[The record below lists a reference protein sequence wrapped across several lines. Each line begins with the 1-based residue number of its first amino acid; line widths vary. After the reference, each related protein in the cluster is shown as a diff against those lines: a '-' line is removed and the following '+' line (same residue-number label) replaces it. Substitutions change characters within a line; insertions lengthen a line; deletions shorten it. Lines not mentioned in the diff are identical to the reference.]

1 MIKQIIDK
9 NSEVKPNSKKLEA
22 LKEYF
27 AGCFTKEGA
36 FDIERFKDMMK
47 DEVDISNEGYSLDF
61 LGKDYANLIAS
72 IDTTTVIE
80 PDLEHNAKPENK
92 DSENIYISGDNLD
105 ALKHLLKSYA
115 GKVKCIY
122 IDPPY
127 NTGSDGFVYNDK
139 FRFTPEELE
148 KKLSID
154 EDEAQR
160 ILDLTSRGSSTHSAW
175 LMFMSPRLQLARE
188 LLSKDGVI
196 FISID
201 DNEQANL
208 KLLCDYVFGEENCIG
223 PFIQNKLNSKND
235 TLNIQKNHEFIYCY
249 RKAIIEKNSK
259 IQPTL
264 GRQSYVE
271 KTIYEENGE
280 FLYLNDPITTRGE
293 GGTLNNRENLGY
305 TFYYNPISKDVKVVE
320 DYDKEL
326 AKVSNEESEVYSDN
340 EELIAQGY
348 ITIRPPR
355 VRGDLGAWTWEF
367 DRAKDSKELM
377 VKKLANSKSY
387 TIVKKTFVPK
397 EDVYDVDGQLKYLKY
412 TISNSKSILDFSTND
427 GTTTFNEVMGRSGL
441 FSNPKNVS
449 MLNYLISLIDSKE
462 FIVCDF
468 FGGSSSTAHAVMN
481 LNKEDNGNR
490 KFILVQIP
498 EIIEE
503 EKVAYKAGYRTIDE
517 IGIER
522 IERVAEKI
530 KEEKTDFNGDL
541 GFKHYTLR
549 DVPEN
554 VLDKIIEF
562 DPNTSGFANNLLEM
576 FGRETVLETWKV
588 RDGYGMNVKVEEVA
602 LADYTAYQCGDHL
615 YLTDEGMSDEA
626 VTALVDKYGEQSDW
640 GPHYVVLF
648 GYSFNFGTTDALKKN
663 LPLLNEGE
671 KQIKINIDIRY

>member
-9 NSEVKPNSKKLEA
+9 NAEVKPNSKKLEA

-27 AGCFTKEGA
+27 AGCFTKEGT
-36 FDIERFKDMMK
+36 FDIERFKEMMK

-80 PDLEHNAKPENK
+80 PDLEHNSKPENK

-154 EDEAQR
+154 EDEAKR

-175 LMFMSPRLQLARE
+175 LMFMSPRLQLARD

-208 KLLCDYVFGEENCIG
+208 KLLCDYVFGEENFVAQFIWEKRKTRENRSSISIRHDYVLCYVADVNYLEDAFGLEEMNDEAIARYRNPDNDPKG
-223 PFIQNKLNSKND
+223 PWTSVPAIAQAGHGTKNQFYSFTAPNGITYNPPSGSCWRLTLDKMKEAISKNKIWFGSD
-235 TLNIQKNHEFIYCY
+235 GNGVPRIKKYLSEGKQGLTPESMISADKGGTNDSGKREIVELFNGIAVFETPKPTDLVKHLITMSSDDAIVVDFFSGSATTAQAVMQKN
-249 RKAIIEKNSK
+249 S
-259 IQPTL
+259 
-264 GRQSYVE
+264 
-271 KTIYEENGE
+271 
-280 FLYLNDPITTRGE
+280 
-293 GGTLNNRENLGY
+293 
-305 TFYYNPISKDVKVVE
+305 E
-320 DYDKEL
+320 D
-326 AKVSNEESEVYSDN
+326 
-340 EELIAQGY
+340 
-348 ITIRPPR
+348 
-355 VRGDLGAWTWEF
+355 
-367 DRAKDSKELM
+367 
-377 VKKLANSKSY
+377 
-387 TIVKKTFVPK
+387 
-397 EDVYDVDGQLKYLKY
+397 
-412 TISNSKSILDFSTND
+412 
-427 GTTTFNEVMGRSGL
+427 
-441 FSNPKNVS
+441 
-449 MLNYLISLIDSKE
+449 
-462 FIVCDF
+462 
-468 FGGSSSTAHAVMN
+468 GGS
-481 LNKEDNGNR
+481 R
-490 KFILVQIP
+490 QFILVQIQ
-498 EIIEE
+498 EQIAEDKE
-503 EKVAYKAGYRTIDE
+503 AYKLGYRTIDE
-517 IGIER
+517 IGQER
-522 IERVAEKI
+522 IKRAAAKI
-530 KEEKTDFNGDL
+530 REENSLFAGDL

-549 DVPEN
+549 DVSDD
-554 VLDKIIEF
+554 VLDKLEAF
-562 DPNTSGFANNLLEM
+562 NPRVSGFANNILEE

-588 RDGYGMNVKVEEVA
+588 NDGYGMNAKVEPVQ

-648 GYSFNFGTTDALKKN
+648 GYSFNFGTTDSLKKN

>member
-1 MIKQIIDK
+1 MIKQIVDK
-9 NSEVKPNSKKLEA
+9 NLEVKPNSKKLEA

-27 AGCFTKEGA
+27 AGCFTKEGT
-36 FDIERFKDMMK
+36 FDIERFKEMMK

-80 PDLEHNAKPENK
+80 PDLEHNSKPENK

-160 ILDLTSRGSSTHSAW
+160 ILDLTSRGSNTHSAW
-175 LMFMSPRLQLARE
+175 LMFMSPRLQLARD

-208 KLLCDYVFGEENCIG
+208 KLLCDYVFGEENFVAQFIWEKRKTRENRSSISIRHDYVLCYVADVNYLEEAFGLEEMNDEAIARYRNPDNDPKG
-223 PFIQNKLNSKND
+223 PWTSVPAIAQAGHGTKNQFYSFTAPNGITYNPPSGSCWRLTLDKMKEAISKNKIWFGSD
-235 TLNIQKNHEFIYCY
+235 GNGVPRIKKYLSEGKQGLTPESMISADKGGTNDSGKREIVELFNGIAVFETPKPTDLVKHLITMSSDDAIVVDFFSGSATTAQAVMQKN
-249 RKAIIEKNSK
+249 S
-259 IQPTL
+259 
-264 GRQSYVE
+264 
-271 KTIYEENGE
+271 
-280 FLYLNDPITTRGE
+280 
-293 GGTLNNRENLGY
+293 
-305 TFYYNPISKDVKVVE
+305 E
-320 DYDKEL
+320 D
-326 AKVSNEESEVYSDN
+326 
-340 EELIAQGY
+340 
-348 ITIRPPR
+348 
-355 VRGDLGAWTWEF
+355 
-367 DRAKDSKELM
+367 
-377 VKKLANSKSY
+377 
-387 TIVKKTFVPK
+387 
-397 EDVYDVDGQLKYLKY
+397 
-412 TISNSKSILDFSTND
+412 
-427 GTTTFNEVMGRSGL
+427 
-441 FSNPKNVS
+441 
-449 MLNYLISLIDSKE
+449 
-462 FIVCDF
+462 
-468 FGGSSSTAHAVMN
+468 GGS
-481 LNKEDNGNR
+481 R
-490 KFILVQIP
+490 QFILVQSP
-498 EIIEE
+498 EQIAEDKE
-503 EKVAYKAGYRTIDE
+503 AYKAGYRTIDE
-517 IGIER
+517 IGQER
-522 IERVAEKI
+522 IKRAAAKI
-530 KEEKTDFNGDL
+530 REENPLFAGDL

-626 VTALVDKYGEQSDW
+626 ITALVDKYGEQTDW

-648 GYSFNFGTTDALKKN
+648 GYSFNFGATDALKKN

>member
-1 MIKQIIDK
+1 MIKDIIDR
-9 NSEVKPNSKKLEA
+9 NVEIKPNSKKLEA

-27 AGCFTKEGA
+27 AGCFTADGA

-80 PDLEHNAKPENK
+80 PDLDHNAKPENK

-127 NTGSDGFVYNDK
+127 NTGEDDFVYNDN

-154 EDEAQR
+154 ENEAKR

-188 LLSKDGVI
+188 LLSKDGII

-208 KLLCDYVFGEENCIG
+208 KLLCDYVFGEENYVAQ
-223 PFIQNKLNSKND
+223 FIW
-235 TLNIQKNHEFIYCY
+235 
-249 RKAIIEKNSK
+249 EK
-259 IQPTL
+259 
-264 GRQSYVE
+264 RV
-271 KTIYEENGE
+271 
-280 FLYLNDPITTRGE
+280 
-293 GGTLNNRENLGY
+293 NRENRNEVSVRHDYILCYSKEPSDEKRLNQMPMNEKALANYGNPDNDPRGPWKSDPAHAQAGHGTKSQFY
-305 TFYYNPISKDVKVVE
+305 TLVAPNGKKHELPSGRCWLYTQPVMEEAIKDNRIWFGNDGNGVPRIKTYLYAKDRGLTPE
-320 DYDKEL
+320 TMLFAKEASTNEK
-326 AKVSNEESEVYSDN
+326 AKNYIKDLFDGVAVFETPKPV
-340 EELIAQGY
+340 ELI
-348 ITIRPPR
+348 
-355 VRGDLGAWTWEF
+355 
-367 DRAKDSKELM
+367 
-377 VKKLANSKSY
+377 
-387 TIVKKTFVPK
+387 
-397 EDVYDVDGQLKYLKY
+397 
-412 TISNSKSILDFSTND
+412 SILTRMASGND
-427 GTTTFNEVMGRSGL
+427 
-441 FSNPKNVS
+441 
-449 MLNYLISLIDSKE
+449 
-462 FIVCDF
+462 IVVDF
-468 FGGSSSTAHAVMN
+468 FSGSASTAESILRRN
-481 LNKEDNGNR
+481 LDGLQR
-490 KFILVQIP
+490 KFIMVQWQ
-498 EIIEE
+498 
-503 EKVAYKAGYRTIDE
+503 EKCKEDSEAYKAGYRTIDE
-517 IGIER
+517 IGQER
-522 IERVAEKI
+522 IKRAAAKI
-530 KEEKTDFNGDL
+530 KAENPLFAGDL

-562 DPNTSGFANNLLEM
+562 DPNVAGFANNMLEE

-588 RDGYGMNVKVEEVA
+588 RDGYGMNAKMEEVK

-626 VTALVDKYGEQSDW
+626 ITALVDKYGEQTDW

-648 GYSFNFGTTDALKKN
+648 GYSFNFGATDALKKN

>member
-1 MIKQIIDK
+1 MIKQIIE
-9 NSEVKPNSKKLEA
+9 NNTEVKPNSKKLEV
-22 LKEYF
+22 LRKYF
-27 AGCFTKEGA
+27 AGCFTADGA

-47 DEVDISNEGYSLDF
+47 GDVDISNEGYSLDF
-61 LGKDYANLIAS
+61 LGKEYANLIAS

-92 DSENIYISGDNLD
+92 DSENVYISGDNLD

-127 NTGSDGFVYNDK
+127 NTGSDGFVYNDSFK
-139 FRFTPEELE
+139 FTPEELE

-154 EDEAQR
+154 EDEAKR

-208 KLLCDYVFGEENCIG
+208 KLLCDYIFGEDNFITCISRATGTPTGGGFNIFVNEMDYILVYARDAELLDISGIEMSESDSSIYNLEDERGKYLIRPLRRTGGEDRREDRPTMYYPLTSPDGTLVYPIG
-223 PFIQNKLNSKND
+223 P
-235 TLNIQKNHEFIYCY
+235 T
-249 RKAIIEKNSK
+249 
-259 IQPTL
+259 
-264 GRQSYVE
+264 
-271 KTIYEENGE
+271 
-280 FLYLNDPITTRGE
+280 
-293 GGTLNNRENLGY
+293 GY
-305 TFYYNPISKDVKVVE
+305 DSRWIC
-320 DYDKEL
+320 
-326 AKVSNEESEVYSDN
+326 
-340 EELIAQGY
+340 
-348 ITIRPPR
+348 
-355 VRGDLGAWTWEF
+355 
-367 DRAKDSKELM
+367 SKERFEQLCSDGLIEWKRSQGKWQ
-377 VKKLANSKSY
+377 VYQKFYLDNRKKQPGNLWTDVEGN
-387 TIVKKTFVPK
+387 KKATRELRDLFDSIKVFDFPK
-397 EDVYDVDGQLKYLKY
+397 PIDLIRKIIQIGCGDDGLVVDFFSGSATTADAIMHLNVAD
-412 TISNSKSILDFSTND
+412 SNS
-427 GTTTFNEVMGRSGL
+427 R
-441 FSNPKNVS
+441 
-449 MLNYLISLIDSKE
+449 NY
-462 FIVCDF
+462 
-468 FGGSSSTAHAVMN
+468 
-481 LNKEDNGNR
+481 
-490 KFILVQIP
+490 ILVQWQ
-498 EIIEE
+498 ENCNQESD
-503 EKVAYKAGYRTIDE
+503 AYKLKGFRTIDE
-517 IGIER
+517 IGQER
-522 IERVAEKI
+522 IKRAAAKI
-530 KEEKTDFNGDL
+530 KAENPLFAGDL

-562 DPNTSGFANNLLEM
+562 DPNMSGFANNLLEM

>member
-1 MIKQIIDK
+1 MIKNIIDK
-9 NSEVKPNSKKLEA
+9 NAEVKPNSKKLEA
-22 LKEYF
+22 LKEFF

-36 FDIERFKDMMK
+36 FDIERFKEMMK

-80 PDLEHNAKPENK
+80 PDLEHNSKPENK
-92 DSENIYISGDNLD
+92 NSENIYISGDNLD

-115 GKVKCIY
+115 GEVKCIY

-127 NTGSDGFVYNDK
+127 NTGEDDFVYNDN

-160 ILDLTSRGSSTHSAW
+160 IIDLTSRGSSTHSAW
-175 LMFMSPRLQLARE
+175 LMFMSPRLQLARD

-208 KLLCDYVFGEENCIG
+208 KLLCDYIFGEENFVAQ
-223 PFIQNKLNSKND
+223 FIW
-235 TLNIQKNHEFIYCY
+235 
-249 RKAIIEKNSK
+249 EK
-259 IQPTL
+259 
-264 GRQSYVE
+264 RV
-271 KTIYEENGE
+271 
-280 FLYLNDPITTRGE
+280 
-293 GGTLNNRENLGY
+293 NRENRNETSVRHDYILCYSKEPSDEKRLKQMPMNEKALANYGNPDNDPRGPWKSDPAHAQAGHGTKSQFY
-305 TFYYNPISKDVKVVE
+305 TLVAPNGKKHELPSGRCWLYTQPVMEEAIKDNRIWFGNDGNGVPRIKT
-320 DYDKEL
+320 YL
-326 AKVSNEESEVYSDN
+326 YAKDRGLTPETMLFAKDASTNEKAKNYIKDLFDGVAVFETPKPV
-340 EELIAQGY
+340 ELINILTKMASGNDIVVDFFSGSASTAESIMRRNLDGLQRKY
-348 ITIRPPR
+348 I
-355 VRGDLGAWTWEF
+355 
-367 DRAKDSKELM
+367 M
-377 VKKLANSKSY
+377 VQWQEKC
-387 TIVKKTFVPK
+387 K
-397 EDVYDVDGQLKYLKY
+397 ED
-412 TISNSKSILDFSTND
+412 S
-427 GTTTFNEVMGRSGL
+427 E
-441 FSNPKNVS
+441 
-449 MLNYLISLIDSKE
+449 
-462 FIVCDF
+462 
-468 FGGSSSTAHAVMN
+468 
-481 LNKEDNGNR
+481 
-490 KFILVQIP
+490 
-498 EIIEE
+498 
-503 EKVAYKAGYRTIDE
+503 AYKAGYRTIDE
-517 IGIER
+517 IGQER
-522 IERVAEKI
+522 IKRAAAKI
-530 KEEKTDFNGDL
+530 REENPLFAGDL

-549 DVPEN
+549 DVSDD
-554 VLDKIIEF
+554 VLDKLEAF
-562 DPNTSGFANNLLEM
+562 DPRISGFANNLLDE

-588 RDGYGMNVKVEEVA
+588 NDGYGMNAKVEQIQ

>member
-1 MIKQIIDK
+1 MIKDIIDK
-9 NSEVKPNSKKLEA
+9 NAEVKPNSKKLEA

-27 AGCFTKEGA
+27 AGCFTKEGT
-36 FDIERFKDMMK
+36 FDIERFKEMMK

-80 PDLEHNAKPENK
+80 PDLEHNSKPENK

-154 EDEAQR
+154 EDEAKR

-175 LMFMSPRLQLARE
+175 LMFMSPRLQLARD

-208 KLLCDYVFGEENCIG
+208 KLLCDYVFGEENFVAQFIWEKRKTRENRSSISIRHDYVLCYVADVNYLEDAFGLEEMNDEAIARYRNPDNDPKG
-223 PFIQNKLNSKND
+223 PWTSVPAIAQAGHGTKNQFYSFTAPNGITYNPPSGSCWRLTLDKMKEAISKNKIWFGSD
-235 TLNIQKNHEFIYCY
+235 GNGVPRIKKYLSEGKQGLTPESMISADKGGTNDSGKREIVELFNGIAVFETPKPTDLVKHLITMSSDDAIVVDFFSGSATTAQAVMQKN
-249 RKAIIEKNSK
+249 S
-259 IQPTL
+259 
-264 GRQSYVE
+264 
-271 KTIYEENGE
+271 
-280 FLYLNDPITTRGE
+280 
-293 GGTLNNRENLGY
+293 
-305 TFYYNPISKDVKVVE
+305 E
-320 DYDKEL
+320 D
-326 AKVSNEESEVYSDN
+326 
-340 EELIAQGY
+340 
-348 ITIRPPR
+348 
-355 VRGDLGAWTWEF
+355 
-367 DRAKDSKELM
+367 
-377 VKKLANSKSY
+377 
-387 TIVKKTFVPK
+387 
-397 EDVYDVDGQLKYLKY
+397 
-412 TISNSKSILDFSTND
+412 
-427 GTTTFNEVMGRSGL
+427 
-441 FSNPKNVS
+441 
-449 MLNYLISLIDSKE
+449 
-462 FIVCDF
+462 
-468 FGGSSSTAHAVMN
+468 GGS
-481 LNKEDNGNR
+481 R
-490 KFILVQIP
+490 QFILVQIQ
-498 EIIEE
+498 EQIAEDKE
-503 EKVAYKAGYRTIDE
+503 AYKLGYRTIDE
-517 IGIER
+517 IGQER
-522 IERVAEKI
+522 IKRAAAKI
-530 KEEKTDFNGDL
+530 REENPLFAGDL

-549 DVPEN
+549 DVSDD
-554 VLDKIIEF
+554 VLDKLESF
-562 DPNTSGFANNLLEM
+562 DPRVSGFANNLLEE
-576 FGRETVLETWKV
+576 FGRETILETWKV
-588 RDGYGMNVKVEEVA
+588 NDGYGMNAKVEPVQ
-602 LADYTAYQCGDHL
+602 LADYTGYQCGDHL

>member
-1 MIKQIIDK
+1 MIKQIID
-9 NSEVKPNSKKLEA
+9 NNNEAKPNSMKLEA

-27 AGCFTKEGA
+27 AGCFTAEGA

-80 PDLEHNAKPENK
+80 PDLEHNEKPENC

-115 GKVKCIY
+115 GQVKCIY

-154 EDEAQR
+154 EDEAKR

-208 KLLCDYVFGEENCIG
+208 KLLCDYVFGEENFLANLTRRTKSGGGSAADAFAVENDYILAYARDAEQLGSLYIPYTEEYLKRYKEEDNIG
-223 PFIQNKLNSKND
+223 KFFWD
-235 TLNIQKNHEFIYCY
+235 TMSRSCTGTKPYQIEAPDGTMLDGNWFKSEETYLKD
-249 RKAIIEKNSK
+249 KAAGDTRIIK
-259 IQPTL
+259 
-264 GRQSYVE
+264 
-271 KTIYEENGE
+271 KTDGTWSVQFKQRIA
-280 FLYLNDPITTRGE
+280 E
-293 GGTLNNRENLGY
+293 G
-305 TFYYNPISKDVKVVE
+305 
-320 DYDKEL
+320 
-326 AKVSNEESEVYSDN
+326 
-340 EELIAQGY
+340 
-348 ITIRPPR
+348 
-355 VRGDLGAWTWEF
+355 
-367 DRAKDSKELM
+367 
-377 VKKLANSKSY
+377 KKLR
-387 TIVKKTFVPK
+387 
-397 EDVYDVDGQLKYLKY
+397 
-412 TISNSKSILDFSTND
+412 SILIEEYVRRDLLGNEFKSTQED
-427 GTTTFNEVMGRSGL
+427 LEKLGMGGL
-441 FSNPKNVS
+441 FSNPKTVFL
-449 MLNYLISLIDSKE
+449 LNYLIQLIAGDNNY
-462 FIVCDF
+462 ILDF
-468 FGGSSSTAHAVMN
+468 FSGSATTAEAVLQSNIASTKNNRFIMVQLPEDLDVSVKSSTGTIKATLERDISFLDENHYPHT
-481 LNKEDNGNR
+481 LD
-490 KFILVQIP
+490 FI
-498 EIIEE
+498 
-503 EKVAYKAGYRTIDE
+503 GF
-517 IGIER
+517 ER
-522 IERVAEKI
+522 IKRAAKQI
-530 KEEKTDFNGDL
+530 TEENPLFAGDL

-549 DVPEN
+549 DVSDD
-554 VLDKIIEF
+554 VLDKLEKF
-562 DPNTSGFANNLLEM
+562 DPRESGFANNMLEE

-588 RDGYGMNVKVEEVA
+588 RDGYGMNAKMDVVQ

-626 VTALVDKYGEQSDW
+626 ITALVEKYGDQSDW

-648 GYSFNFGTTDALKKN
+648 DYSFNFGAKDALKNN

>member
-1 MIKQIIDK
+1 MIKDIIDK
-9 NSEVKPNSKKLEA
+9 NADVKPNSKKLEA

-27 AGCFTKEGA
+27 AGCFTKEGT
-36 FDIERFKDMMK
+36 FDIERFKEMMR

-80 PDLEHNAKPENK
+80 PDLEHNSKPENK

-115 GKVKCIY
+115 GEVKCIY

-127 NTGSDGFVYNDK
+127 NTGEDDFVYNDN

-160 ILDLTSRGSSTHSAW
+160 IIDLTSRGSSTHSAW
-175 LMFMSPRLQLARE
+175 LMFMSPRLQLARD
-188 LLSKDGVI
+188 LLSKDGII

-208 KLLCDYVFGEENCIG
+208 KLLCDYVFGEENFVAQ
-223 PFIQNKLNSKND
+223 FIW
-235 TLNIQKNHEFIYCY
+235 
-249 RKAIIEKNSK
+249 EK
-259 IQPTL
+259 
-264 GRQSYVE
+264 RV
-271 KTIYEENGE
+271 
-280 FLYLNDPITTRGE
+280 
-293 GGTLNNRENLGY
+293 NRENRNETSVRHDYILCYSKEPSDERRLKQMPMNEKALANYGNPDNDPRGPWKSDPAHAQAGHGTKSQFY
-305 TFYYNPISKDVKVVE
+305 TLVAPNGKKHELPSGRCWLYTQPVMEEAIKDNRIWFGNDGNGVPRIKTYLYAKDRGLTPE
-320 DYDKEL
+320 TMLFAKDASTNEKAKNYIKEL
-326 AKVSNEESEVYSDN
+326 FDGVAVFETPKPV
-340 EELIAQGY
+340 ELINILTKMASGNDIVVDFFSGSASTAESIMRRNLDGLQRKY
-348 ITIRPPR
+348 I
-355 VRGDLGAWTWEF
+355 
-367 DRAKDSKELM
+367 M
-377 VKKLANSKSY
+377 VQWQEKC
-387 TIVKKTFVPK
+387 K
-397 EDVYDVDGQLKYLKY
+397 ED
-412 TISNSKSILDFSTND
+412 S
-427 GTTTFNEVMGRSGL
+427 E
-441 FSNPKNVS
+441 
-449 MLNYLISLIDSKE
+449 
-462 FIVCDF
+462 
-468 FGGSSSTAHAVMN
+468 
-481 LNKEDNGNR
+481 
-490 KFILVQIP
+490 
-498 EIIEE
+498 
-503 EKVAYKAGYRTIDE
+503 AYKAGYRTIDE
-517 IGIER
+517 IGQER
-522 IERVAEKI
+522 IRRAAAKI
-530 KEEKTDFNGDL
+530 REENPLFAGDL

-549 DVPEN
+549 DVSDD
-554 VLDKIIEF
+554 VLDKLEAF
-562 DPNTSGFANNLLEM
+562 DPRVSGFANNILEN

-588 RDGYGMNVKVEEVA
+588 NDGYGMNAKVEPVQ

>member
-1 MIKQIIDK
+1 MIKQIVDK
-9 NSEVKPNSKKLEA
+9 NLEVKPNSKKLEA

-27 AGCFTKEGA
+27 AGCFTKEGT
-36 FDIERFKDMMK
+36 FDIERFKEMVK

-80 PDLEHNAKPENK
+80 PDLEHNSKPENK

-175 LMFMSPRLQLARE
+175 LMFMSPRLQLARD

-208 KLLCDYVFGEENCIG
+208 KLLCDYVFGEENFVAQFIWEKRKTRENRSSISIRHDYVLCYVADVNYLEEAFGLEEMNDEAIARYRNPDNDPKG
-223 PFIQNKLNSKND
+223 PWTSVPAIAQAGHGTKNQFYSFTAPNGITYNPPSGSCWRLTLDKMKEAISKNKIWFGSD
-235 TLNIQKNHEFIYCY
+235 GNGVPRIKKYLSEGKQGLTPESMISADKGGTNDSGKREIVELFNGIAVFETPKPTDLVKHLITMSSDDAIVVDFFSGSATTAQAVMQKN
-249 RKAIIEKNSK
+249 S
-259 IQPTL
+259 
-264 GRQSYVE
+264 
-271 KTIYEENGE
+271 
-280 FLYLNDPITTRGE
+280 
-293 GGTLNNRENLGY
+293 
-305 TFYYNPISKDVKVVE
+305 E
-320 DYDKEL
+320 D
-326 AKVSNEESEVYSDN
+326 
-340 EELIAQGY
+340 
-348 ITIRPPR
+348 
-355 VRGDLGAWTWEF
+355 
-367 DRAKDSKELM
+367 
-377 VKKLANSKSY
+377 
-387 TIVKKTFVPK
+387 
-397 EDVYDVDGQLKYLKY
+397 
-412 TISNSKSILDFSTND
+412 
-427 GTTTFNEVMGRSGL
+427 
-441 FSNPKNVS
+441 
-449 MLNYLISLIDSKE
+449 
-462 FIVCDF
+462 
-468 FGGSSSTAHAVMN
+468 GGS
-481 LNKEDNGNR
+481 R
-490 KFILVQIP
+490 QFILVQSP
-498 EIIEE
+498 EQIAEDKE
-503 EKVAYKAGYRTIDE
+503 AYKAGYRTIDE
-517 IGIER
+517 IGQER
-522 IERVAEKI
+522 IKRAAAKI
-530 KEEKTDFNGDL
+530 REENPLFAGDL

-588 RDGYGMNVKVEEVA
+588 RDGYGLNAKVEEVA

-626 VTALVDKYGEQSDW
+626 ITALVDKYGEQTDW

-648 GYSFNFGTTDALKKN
+648 GYSFNFGATDALKKN

>member
-9 NSEVKPNSKKLEA
+9 NAEVKPNSKKLEA

-27 AGCFTKEGA
+27 AGCFTKEGT
-36 FDIERFKDMMK
+36 FDIERFKEMMK
-47 DEVDISNEGYSLDF
+47 DEMDISNEGYSLDF

-80 PDLEHNAKPENK
+80 PDLEHNSKPENK

-115 GKVKCIY
+115 GEVKCIY

-127 NTGSDGFVYNDK
+127 NTGEDDFVYNDN

-160 ILDLTSRGSSTHSAW
+160 IIDLTSRGSSTHSAW
-175 LMFMSPRLQLARE
+175 LMFMSPRLQLARD

-208 KLLCDYVFGEENCIG
+208 KLLCDYIFGEENFVAQ
-223 PFIQNKLNSKND
+223 FIW
-235 TLNIQKNHEFIYCY
+235 
-249 RKAIIEKNSK
+249 EK
-259 IQPTL
+259 
-264 GRQSYVE
+264 RV
-271 KTIYEENGE
+271 
-280 FLYLNDPITTRGE
+280 
-293 GGTLNNRENLGY
+293 NRENRNETSVRHDYILCYSKEPSDEKRLKQMPMNEKALANYGNPDNDPRGPWKSDPAHAQAGHGTKSQFY
-305 TFYYNPISKDVKVVE
+305 TLVAPNGKKHELPSGRCWLYTQPVMEGAIKDNRIWFGNDGNGVPRIKT
-320 DYDKEL
+320 YL
-326 AKVSNEESEVYSDN
+326 YAKDRGLTPETMLFAKDASTNEKAKNYIKDLFDGVAVFETPKPV
-340 EELIAQGY
+340 ELINILTKMASGNDIVVDFFSGSASTAESIMRRNLDGLQRKY
-348 ITIRPPR
+348 I
-355 VRGDLGAWTWEF
+355 
-367 DRAKDSKELM
+367 M
-377 VKKLANSKSY
+377 VQWQEKC
-387 TIVKKTFVPK
+387 K
-397 EDVYDVDGQLKYLKY
+397 ED
-412 TISNSKSILDFSTND
+412 S
-427 GTTTFNEVMGRSGL
+427 E
-441 FSNPKNVS
+441 
-449 MLNYLISLIDSKE
+449 
-462 FIVCDF
+462 
-468 FGGSSSTAHAVMN
+468 
-481 LNKEDNGNR
+481 
-490 KFILVQIP
+490 
-498 EIIEE
+498 
-503 EKVAYKAGYRTIDE
+503 AYKAGYRTIDE
-517 IGIER
+517 IGQER
-522 IERVAEKI
+522 IKRVAAKI
-530 KEEKTDFNGDL
+530 REENPLFAGDL

-549 DVPEN
+549 DVSDD
-554 VLDKIIEF
+554 VLDKLEAF
-562 DPNTSGFANNLLEM
+562 DPRVSGFANNIQEE

-588 RDGYGMNVKVEEVA
+588 NDGYGMNAKVEPVQ
-602 LADYTAYQCGDHL
+602 LADYTAYQCGDHI

>member
-9 NSEVKPNSKKLEA
+9 NVKVKPNSKKLEA

-36 FDIERFKDMMK
+36 FDIERFKEMMK
-47 DEVDISNEGYSLDF
+47 DEVEISNEGYSLDF

-80 PDLEHNAKPENK
+80 PDLEHNSKPENK

-127 NTGSDGFVYNDK
+127 NTGSDGFIYNDK

-154 EDEAQR
+154 EDEAKR

-175 LMFMSPRLQLARE
+175 LMFMSPRLQLARD

-208 KLLCDYVFGEENCIG
+208 KLLCDYVFGEENLISS
-223 PFIQNKLNSKND
+223 FIWKKRQQPDSRTKNGASMDHDYLLCYGRTDNSRIRGKLSDMTKYSNPD
-235 TLNIQKNHEFIYCY
+235 
-249 RKAIIEKNSK
+249 
-259 IQPTL
+259 
-264 GRQSYVE
+264 
-271 KTIYEENGE
+271 
-280 FLYLNDPITTRGE
+280 NDPRGDWMSDKMVGLATESQRPNLHYQLENPETGIVYACPPTGWRYDRNRMAELIANQEVLWPKEETGRPRRKKFAKDLQSEYTGFSSIFETVYSSQGTRELTELFDGKDYFDFPKPVDYIRQIVNQGISPCSESEAIVMDFFSGSGTTAQAVME
-293 GGTLNNRENLGY
+293 INLN
-305 TFYYNPISKDVKVVE
+305 TTSSVKYIMVQWQ
-320 DYDKEL
+320 EL
-326 AKVSNEESEVYSDN
+326 LREESE
-340 EELIAQGY
+340 
-348 ITIRPPR
+348 
-355 VRGDLGAWTWEF
+355 
-367 DRAKDSKELM
+367 
-377 VKKLANSKSY
+377 
-387 TIVKKTFVPK
+387 
-397 EDVYDVDGQLKYLKY
+397 
-412 TISNSKSILDFSTND
+412 
-427 GTTTFNEVMGRSGL
+427 
-441 FSNPKNVS
+441 
-449 MLNYLISLIDSKE
+449 
-462 FIVCDF
+462 
-468 FGGSSSTAHAVMN
+468 
-481 LNKEDNGNR
+481 
-490 KFILVQIP
+490 
-498 EIIEE
+498 
-503 EKVAYKAGYRTIDE
+503 AYKAGYRTIDE
-517 IGIER
+517 IGQER
-522 IERVAEKI
+522 IKRAAAKI
-530 KEEKTDFNGDL
+530 REENPLFAGDL

-549 DVPEN
+549 DVSDD
-554 VLDKIIEF
+554 VLDKLKAF
-562 DPNTSGFANNLLEM
+562 DPRESGFANNILED

-588 RDGYGMNVKVEEVA
+588 NDGYGMNARVEPVQ

-626 VTALVDKYGEQSDW
+626 VTALTNKYGEQSDW

-648 GYSFNFGTTDALKKN
+648 GYSFNFVTTDALKKH

-671 KQIKINIDIRY
+671 KQIKINIDFRY

>member
-36 FDIERFKDMMK
+36 FDIEMFKEMMK
-47 DEVDISNEGYSLDF
+47 DEVDISNEGYSLNF

-127 NTGSDGFVYNDK
+127 NTGSDGFVYNDSFK
-139 FRFTPEELE
+139 FTPEELE

-154 EDEAQR
+154 EDEAKR

-175 LMFMSPRLQLARE
+175 LMFMSPRLQLARQF
-188 LLSKDGVI
+188 LSKNGVA

-201 DNEQANL
+201 ENEQANL
-208 KLLCDYVFGEENCIG
+208 KLQCDYIFGEDNFLGTIVWNNATDNNPTNIAIEHEYILCFARDKESLESEWKSNISDIKELLIRIGNEFTSKYEGEELQKVWKKWYRENKKQLG
-223 PFIQNKLNSKND
+223 PFDDYK
-235 TLNIQKNHEFIYCY
+235 FIDEGGVYTGSRSVHNPGKEGY
-249 RKAIIEKNSK
+249 RYDIIH
-259 IQPTL
+259 
-264 GRQSYVE
+264 
-271 KTIYEENGE
+271 
-280 FLYLNDPITTRGE
+280 PITKKPCTQPLMGYRFPETSMQKLINE
-293 GGTLNNRENLGY
+293 GRILFGDDESKLVEIKLYASEYQDKFSSVYEYDSRAGANELKKL
-305 TFYYNPISKDVKVVE
+305 FPEAKQIFKNPKPIDVVE
-320 DYDKEL
+320 HIL
-326 AKVSNEESEVYSDN
+326 S
-340 EELIAQGY
+340 Y
-348 ITIRPPR
+348 IDAE
-355 VRGDLGAWTWEF
+355 DLYI
-367 DRAKDSKELM
+367 M
-377 VKKLANSKSY
+377 
-387 TIVKKTFVPK
+387 
-397 EDVYDVDGQLKYLKY
+397 
-412 TISNSKSILDFSTND
+412 
-427 GTTTFNEVMGRSGL
+427 
-441 FSNPKNVS
+441 
-449 MLNYLISLIDSKE
+449 
-462 FIVCDF
+462 DF
-468 FGGSSSTAHAVMN
+468 FGGSSTTAHAIMQLNQKQNTKLMYIMVQIKEKIDE
-481 LNKEDNGNR
+481 NKE
-490 KFILVQIP
+490 
-498 EIIEE
+498 
-503 EKVAYKAGYRTIDE
+503 AYKLGYRTIDE
-517 IGIER
+517 IGCER
-522 IERVAEKI
+522 IKRAAAKI
-530 KEEKTDFNGDL
+530 KSENPLYSGDL

-588 RDGYGMNVKVEEVA
+588 RDGYGLNAKVEEVA

-615 YLTDEGMSDEA
+615 YLTDEGMSDDA
-626 VTALVDKYGEQSDW
+626 ITALVDKYGEQTDW

>member
-1 MIKQIIDK
+1 MIKQIIE
-9 NSEVKPNSKKLEA
+9 NNTEVKPNSKKIEA
-22 LKEYF
+22 LREYF
-27 AGCFTKEGA
+27 AGCFTADGA

-47 DEVDISNEGYSLDF
+47 DEVNISSEGYSLDF

-127 NTGSDGFVYNDK
+127 NTGSDGFVYNDN

-154 EDEAQR
+154 EDEAKR

-208 KLLCDYVFGEENCIG
+208 KLLCDYVFGEECFISSFIWKKRQQPDSRTKNGVSMDHDYLLCYGRREESRIRGKLSDMSKYSNPDNDPRGDWMSDNMVGLATESQRPNLHYELVNPATGIIYACPPTGWRYGREHMAELIENNEIIWPADANGRPRRKKFVKDLQSEYTGFSTLFDTVYSSQGTRELAELFNGKDYFDFPKPVDYIKQIIG
-223 PFIQNKLNSKND
+223 QGIDPCND
-235 TLNIQKNHEFIYCY
+235 KDIFVVDFFSGSGTTAQAVME
-249 RKAIIEKNSK
+249 
-259 IQPTL
+259 
-264 GRQSYVE
+264 
-271 KTIYEENGE
+271 
-280 FLYLNDPITTRGE
+280 LNDKRLHYIM
-293 GGTLNNRENLGY
+293 
-305 TFYYNPISKDVKVVE
+305 VQW
-320 DYDKEL
+320 KESFL
-326 AKVSNEESEVYSDN
+326 EQSE
-340 EELIAQGY
+340 A
-348 ITIRPPR
+348 
-355 VRGDLGAWTWEF
+355 F
-367 DRAKDSKELM
+367 
-377 VKKLANSKSY
+377 
-387 TIVKKTFVPK
+387 
-397 EDVYDVDGQLKYLKY
+397 
-412 TISNSKSILDFSTND
+412 
-427 GTTTFNEVMGRSGL
+427 
-441 FSNPKNVS
+441 
-449 MLNYLISLIDSKE
+449 
-462 FIVCDF
+462 
-468 FGGSSSTAHAVMN
+468 
-481 LNKEDNGNR
+481 
-490 KFILVQIP
+490 
-498 EIIEE
+498 
-503 EKVAYKAGYRTIDE
+503 KAGYRTIDE
-517 IGIER
+517 IGQER
-522 IERVAEKI
+522 IKHAAAKI
-530 KEEKTDFNGDL
+530 KAEHPLFAGDL

-554 VLDKIIEF
+554 VLDKMIEF
-562 DPNTSGFANNLLEM
+562 DPNAAGFANNMLEE

-588 RDGYGMNVKVEEVA
+588 RDGYGMNAKMEPVP

-626 VTALVDKYGEQSDW
+626 ITALVDKYGEQTDW
-640 GPHYVVLF
+640 GPHYIVLF
-648 GYSFNFGTTDALKKN
+648 GYSFNFGATDALKKN